1 MIVIARNL
9 RLIVGTALFFLGSAL
24 VCVAV
29 GLDLEKGWLLPLLQG
44 VAGLAAAVSGGTLA
58 GMELWKR
65 QRLKQ
70 LVIIGRTVTAE
81 VVDVSCTLRRGRR
94 GCRISRP
101 YRILC
106 EWTDPDNGVRHAF
119 ESDKLW
125 RHPGDIATVAVHMD
139 PFDPRIYH
147 VATDSTGVF

>member
-1 MIVIARNL
+1 MIVVARNL
-9 RLIVGTALFFLGSAL
+9 RLIVGTMLFFPGSAL
-24 VCVAV
+24 VCVAL
-29 GLDLEKGWLLPLLQG
+29 GLHTEKGWLLPLLLG
-44 VAGLAAAVSGGTLA
+44 VVGLAVAVSGGTLA

-65 QRLKQ
+65 QRLK
-70 LVIIGRTVTAE
+70 LLIIIGRTVTAE
-81 VVDVSCTLRRGRR
+81 VVGVSRTLRRGRR

-106 EWTDPDNGVRHAF
+106 EWTDPDNGVRHTF

-139 PFDPRIYH
+139 PFDPQIYH
-147 VATDSTGVF
+147 VATDYAGVF